1 MNNVSAVIKKQI
13 RQNHVKYIF
22 YDYIFTSPGLI
33 REFTAGN
40 VRQDVALGMLANQLK
55 EIAKTENVFISSASQ
70 LNGEGFKDGEKKDQ
84 RMLRDAKGLADW
96 ALRPW
101 SFQIVI
107 SESIRG

>member
-1 MNNVSAVIKKQI
+1 MTKSQERALNKIK
-13 RQNHVKYIF
+13 R
-22 YDYIFTSPGLI
+22 
-33 REFTAGN
+33 
-40 VRQDVALGMLANQLK
+40 LAEKWAN
-55 EIAKTENVFISSASQ
+55 
-70 LNGEGFKDGEKKDQ
+70 EGFKDGEKKDQ